1 MNLLAQVQD
10 PSYIVAIGTT
20 VCGALTSA
28 VVYQYLQF
36 VEEKKT
42 TRADLQE
49 CRSDREKLWAKI
61 ETLQTEIGK
70 LLRGQA

>member
-1 MNLLAQVQD
+1 
-10 PSYIVAIGTT
+10 
-20 VCGALTSA
+20 
-28 VVYQYLQF
+28 LQNN
-36 VEEKKT
+36 T

-61 ETLQTEIGK
+61 EQLQTEIGK

>member
-1 MNLLAQVQD
+1 MTQESLI
-10 PSYIVAIGTT
+10 YIIGTGI
-20 VCGALTSA
+20 VGALTTA
-28 VVYQYLQF
+28 VGILFRLF

-70 LLRGQA
+70 LLRGA

>member
-1 MNLLAQVQD
+1 MTQESLI
-10 PSYIVAIGTT
+10 YIIGSGIVGVLST
-20 VCGALTSA
+20 A
-28 VVYQYLQF
+28 VGILFRLF
-36 VEEKKT
+36 VEEMRT

-70 LLRGQA
+70 LLRGA

>member
-1 MNLLAQVQD
+1 VIFAQLGQD
-10 PSYIVAIGTT
+10 SLVVIIGMA

-28 VVYQYLQF
+28 NVYQYLQF
-36 VEEKKT
+36 VDEKKT

-61 ETLQTEIGK
+61 AELQTEIGK
-70 LLRGQA
+70 LLRGRE

>member
-1 MNLLAQVQD
+1 VTQESLV
-10 PSYIVAIGTT
+10 YIIGSGMVA
-20 VCGALTSA
+20 ALSTA
-28 VVYQYLQF
+28 VGILFRLF

-42 TRADLQE
+42 TRSDLQE

-70 LLRGQA
+70 LLGGCNK

>member
-1 MNLLAQVQD
+1 MVV
-10 PSYIVAIGTT
+10 IIGTAVT
-20 VCGALTSA
+20 GGLVSA
-28 VVYQYLQF
+28 VVFLFKLF

-61 ETLQTEIGK
+61 AELQTEIGR
-70 LLRGQA
+70 LLRGSE

>member
-1 MNLLAQVQD
+1 MTQD
-10 PSYIVAIGTT
+10 SLIYIIGAGMVGGLCT
-20 VCGALTSA
+20 A
-28 VVYQYLQF
+28 VGVLFRLF

-61 ETLQTEIGK
+61 EALQNEIGK
-70 LLRGQA
+70 LLRGCDQ

>member
-1 MNLLAQVQD
+1 MTQD
-10 PSYIVAIGTT
+10 SLIYIIGTGI
-20 VCGALTSA
+20 VGALTTA
-28 VVYQYLQF
+28 VGILFRLF

-49 CRSDREKLWAKI
+49 SRSDREKLWAKI

-70 LLRGQA
+70 LLRGA

>member
-1 MNLLAQVQD
+1 MTQESLIYIMGSGIVGVQ
-10 PSYIVAIGTT
+10 STAI
-20 VCGALTSA
+20 A
-28 VVYQYLQF
+28 VLFRFF
-36 VEEKKT
+36 VDEKKT

-70 LLRGQA
+70 LLRGA

>member
-1 MNLLAQVQD
+1 VTQESLVV
-10 PSYIVAIGTT
+10 IIGTAVT
-20 VCGALTSA
+20 GGLVSA
-28 VVYQYLQF
+28 VVFLFKLF

-61 ETLQTEIGK
+61 EQLQTEIGK

>member
-1 MNLLAQVQD
+1 MTENSLLVT
-10 PSYIVAIGTT
+10 IGMA

-28 VVYQYLQF
+28 NVYQYLQF
-36 VEEKKT
+36 VEEKRT

-61 ETLQTEIGK
+61 AELQTEIGR
-70 LLRGQA
+70 LLRGQE

>member
-1 MNLLAQVQD
+1 VTQESLV
-10 PSYIVAIGTT
+10 YIIGSGMVA
-20 VCGALTSA
+20 ALSTA
-28 VVYQYLQF
+28 VGILFRLF

-42 TRADLQE
+42 TRNDLQE

-70 LLRGQA
+70 LLGGCNK

>member
-1 MNLLAQVQD
+1 MTQESLV
-10 PSYIVAIGTT
+10 YIIGSDMVA
-20 VCGALTSA
+20 ALSRA
-28 VVYQYLQF
+28 VGILFRLF

-42 TRADLQE
+42 TRSDLQE

-70 LLRGQA
+70 LLGGCNK

>member
-1 MNLLAQVQD
+1 MTQESLV
-10 PSYIVAIGTT
+10 YIIGSGMVA
-20 VCGALTSA
+20 ALSTA
-28 VVYQYLQF
+28 VGILFRLF

-42 TRADLQE
+42 TRSDLQE

-70 LLRGQA
+70 LLGGCNK

>member
-1 MNLLAQVQD
+1 MTQESLI
-10 PSYIVAIGTT
+10 YIIGSGIVGVLST
-20 VCGALTSA
+20 A
-28 VVYQYLQF
+28 VGILFRLF

-70 LLRGQA
+70 LLRGA

>member
-1 MNLLAQVQD
+1 MTQD
-10 PSYIVAIGTT
+10 SLIYIIGSGIVGVLST
-20 VCGALTSA
+20 A
-28 VVYQYLQF
+28 VGILFRLF

-70 LLRGQA
+70 LLRGA

>member
-1 MNLLAQVQD
+1 VQ
-10 PSYIVAIGTT
+10 STAI
-20 VCGALTSA
+20 AILFRF
-28 VVYQYLQF
+28 F

-49 CRSDREKLWAKI
+49 CRSDRERLWAKI

-70 LLRGQA
+70 LLRGA

>member
-1 MNLLAQVQD
+1 MTQESLV
-10 PSYIVAIGTT
+10 YIIGSGMVA
-20 VCGALTSA
+20 ALSTA
-28 VVYQYLQF
+28 VGILFRLF

-42 TRADLQE
+42 TRNDLQE

-70 LLRGQA
+70 LLGGCNK

>member
-1 MNLLAQVQD
+1 MNQD
-10 PSYIVAIGTT
+10 SLIYIIGTGI
-20 VCGALTSA
+20 VGALTTA
-28 VVYQYLQF
+28 VGILFRLF

-70 LLRGQA
+70 LLRGA

>member
-1 MNLLAQVQD
+1 MNQESLI
-10 PSYIVAIGTT
+10 YIIGSGIVGVLST
-20 VCGALTSA
+20 A
-28 VVYQYLQF
+28 VGILFRLF

-70 LLRGQA
+70 LLRGA

>member
-1 MNLLAQVQD
+1 VTQESLV
-10 PSYIVAIGTT
+10 YIIGSGMVA
-20 VCGALTSA
+20 ALSTA
-28 VVYQYLQF
+28 VGILFRLF

-42 TRADLQE
+42 TRSDLQE

-70 LLRGQA
+70 LLGGCNT

>member
-1 MNLLAQVQD
+1 VTQESLV
-10 PSYIVAIGTT
+10 YIIGSGMVA
-20 VCGALTSA
+20 ALSTA
-28 VVYQYLQF
+28 VGILFRLF

-42 TRADLQE
+42 TRSDLQE

-70 LLRGQA
+70 LLGGCSK

>member
-1 MNLLAQVQD
+1 MTQESLI
-10 PSYIVAIGTT
+10 YIIGSGIVGVLST
-20 VCGALTSA
+20 A
-28 VVYQYLQF
+28 VGILFRLF

-70 LLRGQA
+70 LLRNA

>member
-1 MNLLAQVQD
+1 MTQESLV
-10 PSYIVAIGTT
+10 YIIGSGMVA
-20 VCGALTSA
+20 ALSTA
-28 VVYQYLQF
+28 VGILFRLF

-42 TRADLQE
+42 TRSDLQE

-70 LLRGQA
+70 LLGGCSK

>member
-1 MNLLAQVQD
+1 M
-10 PSYIVAIGTT
+10 VA
-20 VCGALTSA
+20 ALSTA
-28 VVYQYLQF
+28 VGILFRLF

-42 TRADLQE
+42 TRSDLQE

-70 LLRGQA
+70 LLGGCNK